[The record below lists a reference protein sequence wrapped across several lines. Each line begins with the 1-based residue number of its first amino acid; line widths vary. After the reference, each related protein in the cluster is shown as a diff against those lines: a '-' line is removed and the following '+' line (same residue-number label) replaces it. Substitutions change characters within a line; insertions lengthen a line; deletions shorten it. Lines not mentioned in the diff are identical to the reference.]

1 MPRAL
6 APHPSRHTTMPLLLP
21 FLLLLRSYPAAP
33 SAPSSETV
41 QEAPPAPP
49 PPALTLDPVT
59 LNGVEHCG
67 TYLGEARFSFDHP
80 WRHDPRFQVF
90 ATLHHTLVSTGA
102 FTSGGVHRSPRL
114 SRLPPRAVLPG
125 VSTRVTEPGIHELV
139 VGIISSP
146 ATDAAPVLGGRK
158 TWYNAA
164 RFTVLDVERGASEW
178 ALPPWTPRSPALLRA
193 GQPPPLVV
201 AGAGT
206 AGPGR
211 GCAEDTEEGGEGE
224 RERGAAAAEAG
235 GHKSASW
242 RSTES
247 DEGPGARGSTDHGQ
261 RHDRTRQSSAS
272 ASPTADSADDGGV
285 GAWSLEVWAPR
296 IVPSGIHFMPLG
308 AKVVRSDG
316 GGGGGGG
323 DSSGGQSDGSVG
335 GEEDGRDTEH
345 VERTESGDERGGD
358 DGERIDRRP
367 HQRQHQRQHRVG
379 RVVWRSG
386 RVSLS
391 MHARRRLDRTDQNE
405 QNGVDEAEA
414 TTSVDLTVTRGYAGG
429 VVKLDDALF
438 TGSSVGS
445 SIGSSVGSSVGGD
458 VEGGEGGVTNAAL
471 PHASAPRREAT
482 LRMTALLHGLPSDNP
497 PPSDLKAPLG
507 PATLLPLS
515 ALRIFSVDPSLSSSS
530 ALPPSSSSS
539 SSLPVPPRP
548 HRRVLPSIAPGQTV
562 HIGAGLT
569 HAPAGNVVV
578 PRGAALILDA
588 GCWLAMGEG
597 RIIVVEGETS
607 PR

>member
-1 MPRAL
+1 
-6 APHPSRHTTMPLLLP
+6 
-21 FLLLLRSYPAAP
+21 
-33 SAPSSETV
+33 
-41 QEAPPAPP
+41 
-49 PPALTLDPVT
+49 
-59 LNGVEHCG
+59 
-67 TYLGEARFSFDHP
+67 
-80 WRHDPRFQVF
+80 
-90 ATLHHTLVSTGA
+90 
-102 FTSGGVHRSPRL
+102 
-114 SRLPPRAVLPG
+114 
-125 VSTRVTEPGIHELV
+125 
-139 VGIISSP
+139 
-146 ATDAAPVLGGRK
+146 
-158 TWYNAA
+158 
-164 RFTVLDVERGASEW
+164 
-178 ALPPWTPRSPALLRA
+178 
-193 GQPPPLVV
+193 
-201 AGAGT
+201 
-206 AGPGR
+206 
-211 GCAEDTEEGGEGE
+211 
-224 RERGAAAAEAG
+224 
-235 GHKSASW
+235 
-242 RSTES
+242 
-247 DEGPGARGSTDHGQ
+247 
-261 RHDRTRQSSAS
+261 
-272 ASPTADSADDGGV
+272 
-285 GAWSLEVWAPR
+285 
-296 IVPSGIHFMPLG
+296 
-308 AKVVRSDG
+308 
-316 GGGGGGG
+316 
-323 DSSGGQSDGSVG
+323 
-335 GEEDGRDTEH
+335 
-345 VERTESGDERGGD
+345 
-358 DGERIDRRP
+358 
-367 HQRQHQRQHRVG
+367 
-379 RVVWRSG
+379 
-386 RVSLS
+386 
-391 MHARRRLDRTDQNE
+391 MHARRRLDRVDQNE

-515 ALRIFSVDPSLSSSS
+515 ALRIFSVDPSLPSSS